1 MDQKSHKKT
10 KKIVIFASGNGT
22 NAVNIFNYFSAI
34 DDIEVSHIF
43 SNNRK
48 AKVLERANTLGITPV
63 YFDKSALLNSDE
75 ILILLEEIKPDLIVL
90 AGFLL
95 KIPQKIIETF
105 PHKIINIHPSLLP
118 KYGGKGMYGSKVHEA
133 VIANKE
139 AKSGISIHYV
149 NPIYDDGKI
158 VSQHEIIVSEDDTPE
173 DLADKIHQLEY
184 AHFPKVIH
192 KILSS

>member
-95 KIPQKIIETF
+95 KIPQKIIEAF

>member
-22 NAVNIFNYFSAI
+22 NAVNIFNYFSSI

-63 YFDKSALLNSDE
+63 YFDKSALLNSDD
-75 ILILLEEIKPDLIVL
+75 ILILLDEIKPDLIVL

-95 KIPQKIIETF
+95 KIPQKIIEAF

-149 NPIYDDGKI
+149 NPVYDDGEI
-158 VSQHEIIVSEDDTPE
+158 VSQHEIIVTEDDTP
-173 DLADKIHQLEY
+173 DNLADKIHQLEY
-184 AHFPKVIH
+184 THFPKVIH

>member
-22 NAVNIFNYFSAI
+22 NAVNIFNYFNAI

-95 KIPQKIIETF
+95 KIPQKIIEAF

-173 DLADKIHQLEY
+173 DLADKIQQLEY